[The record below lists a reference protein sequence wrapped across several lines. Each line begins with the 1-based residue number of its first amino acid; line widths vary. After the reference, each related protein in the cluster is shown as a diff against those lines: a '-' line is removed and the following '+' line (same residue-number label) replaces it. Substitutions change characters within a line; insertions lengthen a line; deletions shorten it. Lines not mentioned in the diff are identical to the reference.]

1 LQNDPKPI
9 QAEYSSS
16 KYGTDIAPII
26 GLFLY
31 VSPIEVPKKGY
42 PWE

>member
-1 LQNDPKPI
+1 LQNDPNPI
-9 QAEYSSS
+9 QAEYSSL

-31 VSPIEVPKKGY
+31 KRPIEDPIKGY
-42 PWE
+42 P

>member
-1 LQNDPKPI
+1 MQNDPNPI
-9 QAEYSSS
+9 QAEYNSL

-31 VSPIEVPKKGY
+31 TSPIEDPKKG
-42 PWE
+42 